1 MFEHIQAAP
10 ADPIL
15 GLNDAYKNDPKP
27 NKINLG
33 VGVYKDEQGNTPILK
48 AVKQAETRLLNQ
60 ETTKSY
66 LSIEG
71 APAYRDAVQKLLF
84 GADHKIITKQL
95 AQTAH
100 TPGGT
105 GALRVAAEFIK
116 KHLPEATIW
125 VSNPTWANHQSVFQS
140 VGLEVGS
147 YAYYDVKS
155 KSLDFESMLAS
166 LSQVPEGDV
175 VLFHGCC
182 HNPTGIDP
190 TPEQWQQLAKLSS
203 KQGFLP
209 LFDFAY
215 QGFGRGLEEDA
226 QGLRTF
232 LDQVPEML
240 IANSFSKNF
249 GLYNERVG
257 ALTVVCESA
266 EQAETVFTQVKRCIR
281 TNYSNP
287 PSHGSAVVAEILNTP
302 ELYELWETELK
313 DMRVRIHEMRSLFV
327 NTLRMKGV
335 NQDFSFISHQQGM
348 FSFSGLSPDQVAQL
362 RKEHGVYIVGSGR
375 ISVAGMTHD
384 NMEPLCDAIAAV
396 LKSDTQDA

>member
-15 GLNDAYKNDPKP
+15 GLNDAFRNETNP

-33 VGVYKDEQGNTPILK
+33 VGVFKDENGATPILK
-48 AVKQAETRLLNQ
+48 AVKQAEERLVAN
-60 ETTKSY
+60 EKTKSY

-71 APAYRDAVQKLLF
+71 TEAYRAAVQTLLL
-84 GADHKIITKQL
+84 GADHEIITKQRAYT
-95 AQTAH
+95 AQ

-116 KHLPEATIW
+116 KHMPDATVW
-125 VSNPTWANHQSVFQS
+125 VSNPTWANHQSIFQS

-147 YAYYDVKS
+147 YAYYDAAS
-155 KSLDFESMLAS
+155 KSLDFEAMLAS
-166 LSQVPEGDV
+166 LSQVPAGDV

-190 TPEQWQQLAKLSS
+190 TSSQWQQLAKLCS

-215 QGFGRGLEEDA
+215 QGFGVGLDEDA

-232 LDQVPEML
+232 LQQVPEML

-257 ALTVVCESA
+257 AITAVCETA
-266 EQAETVFTQVKRCIR
+266 EQAETVFSQVKRCIR

-287 PSHGSAVVAEILNTP
+287 PAHGAAVVTEVLTDP
-302 ELYELWETELK
+302 QLRSLWEMELQA
-313 DMRVRIHEMRSLFV
+313 MRTRIHEMRGLFV
-327 NTLRMKGV
+327 ATLRAKGV
-335 NQDFSFISHQQGM
+335 EQDFSFISQQQGM
-348 FSFSGLSPDQVAQL
+348 FSFSGLTPEHVAQL
-362 RKEHGVYIVGSGR
+362 KQEYGIYIVGSGR
-375 ISVAGMTHD
+375 INVAGMTKD

-396 LKSDTQDA
+396 LKG

>member
-1 MFEHIQAAP
+1 MFSQLKQLP

-15 GLNDAYKNDPKP
+15 GLSVKFKADSNP
-27 NKINLG
+27 NKIDLG
-33 VGVYKDEQGNTPILK
+33 AGIYKDAFGNTPVLDCVKIAEQFRVDNEASKAYLGSTGSPLFNTKMTELIL
-48 AVKQAETRLLNQ
+48 
-60 ETTKSY
+60 
-66 LSIEG
+66 G
-71 APAYRDAVQKLLF
+71 
-84 GADHKIITKQL
+84 DHSVIRENRIRTVS
-95 AQTAH
+95 

-105 GALRVAAEFIK
+105 GALRVAGEFIK
-116 KHLPEATIW
+116 KCTPGATIW

-147 YAYYDVKS
+147 YAYYNADN
-155 KSLDFESMLAS
+155 KSLDFEALLAS

-190 TPEQWQQLAKLSS
+190 TPEQWYQLAKLCS

-215 QGFGRGLEEDA
+215 QGFGQGLQEDA

-232 LDQVPEML
+232 LEHVPEML
-240 IANSFSKNF
+240 IASSFSKNF

-257 ALTVVCESA
+257 ALTILCETA
-266 EQAETVFTQVKRCIR
+266 EQAETAFTQIKRCIR

-287 PSHGSAVVAEILNTP
+287 PSHGSAVVAEILNDP
-302 ELYELWETELK
+302 ELFALWESEVK
-313 DMRVRIHEMRSLFV
+313 AMRTRIHEMRSLFV
-327 NTLRMKGV
+327 NTLRIKGV
-335 NQDFSFISHQQGM
+335 SQDFSFISQQQGM
-348 FSFSGLSPDQVAQL
+348 FSFSGLTPDQVAQL
-362 RKEHGVYIVGSGR
+362 RKEFGIYIVGSGR

-384 NMEPLCDAIAAV
+384 NMEPLCDAIANI
-396 LKSDTQDA
+396 LKG

>member
-15 GLNDAYKNDPKP
+15 GLNDAYKKDPNP

-33 VGVYKDEQGNTPILK
+33 VGVYKDELGHTPILK
-48 AVKQAETRLLNQ
+48 AVKQAEERLLLQ
-60 ETTKSY
+60 EKSKNY

-71 APAYRDAVQKLLF
+71 RPNYRSAVQTLLF
-84 GADHKIITKQL
+84 GKDHQIISKQL

-147 YAYYDVKS
+147 YSYYNADS
-155 KSLDFESMLAS
+155 KTLDFEAMLAS

-190 TPEQWQQLAKLSS
+190 TPEQWYQLAKLCS
-203 KQGFLP
+203 KQGFLA

-215 QGFGRGLEEDA
+215 QGFGQSLNDDA

-232 LDQVPEML
+232 LDHVPEML
-240 IANSFSKNF
+240 IASSFSKNF

-257 ALTVVCESA
+257 ALTIVCETSD
-266 EQAETVFTQVKRCIR
+266 QAESAFTQIKRCIR

-287 PSHGSAVVAEILNTP
+287 PSHGSAVVAEILNDA
-302 ELYELWETELK
+302 ELYALWESEL
-313 DMRVRIHEMRSLFV
+313 DTMRTRIHEMRSLFV
-327 NTLRMKGV
+327 NTLRAKGV
-335 NQDFSFISHQQGM
+335 NQDFSFISQQQGM
-348 FSFSGLSPDQVAQL
+348 FSFSGLTPDQVAQL
-362 RKEHGVYIVGSGR
+362 RNEFGIYIVGSGR
-375 ISVAGMTHD
+375 INVAGMTHD
-384 NMEPLCDAIAAV
+384 NMAPLCEAIASV
-396 LKSDTQDA
+396 IKG

>member
-15 GLNDAYKNDPKP
+15 GLNDAFRNDPNPK
-27 NKINLG
+27 KINLG
-33 VGVYKDEQGNTPILK
+33 VGVYKDENGATPILK
-48 AVKQAETRLLNQ
+48 SVKQAEERLLSQ
-60 ETTKSY
+60 ETSKSY

-71 APAYRDAVQKLLF
+71 AQIYRDAVQTLLF
-84 GADHKIITKQL
+84 GKDSLLISKQL

-105 GALRVAAEFIK
+105 GALRVAAEFIR
-116 KHLPEATIW
+116 KHLPDATIW
-125 VSNPTWANHQSVFQS
+125 VSNPTWANHQAIFQS
-140 VGLEVGS
+140 VNLEVGS
-147 YAYYDVKS
+147 YAYYDADS

-166 LSQVPEGDV
+166 LSQVPAGDV

-190 TPEQWQQLAKLSS
+190 TPEQWYQLAKLCS

-215 QGFGRGLEEDA
+215 QGFGSGIEEDA

-232 LDQVPEML
+232 LNYVPEML

-257 ALTVVCESA
+257 ALTIVSDNA
-266 EQAETVFTQVKRCIR
+266 DQAAAAFTQIRRCIR

-287 PSHGSAVVAEILNTP
+287 PSHGSAVVAEILNS
-302 ELYELWETELK
+302 K
-313 DMRVRIHEMRSLFV
+313 
-327 NTLRMKGV
+327 
-335 NQDFSFISHQQGM
+335 
-348 FSFSGLSPDQVAQL
+348 
-362 RKEHGVYIVGSGR
+362 
-375 ISVAGMTHD
+375 
-384 NMEPLCDAIAAV
+384 
-396 LKSDTQDA
+396 

>member
-15 GLNDAYKNDPKP
+15 GLNDAYKNDSNPD
-27 NKINLG
+27 KINLG

-48 AVKQAETRLLNQ
+48 AVKQAEERLLAR

-71 APAYRDAVQKLLF
+71 APAYRSAVQTLLF
-84 GADHKIITKQL
+84 GKDHQIITKQL

-147 YAYYDVKS
+147 YAYYDADS
-155 KSLDFESMLAS
+155 KSLDFEAMLAS
-166 LSQVPEGDV
+166 LSQIPEGDV

-190 TPEQWQQLAKLSS
+190 TPEQWYQLAKLCS

-215 QGFGRGLEEDA
+215 QGFGQGLQEDA

-232 LDQVPEML
+232 LEHVPEML
-240 IANSFSKNF
+240 IASSFSKNF

-257 ALTVVCESA
+257 ALTILCETA
-266 EQAETVFTQVKRCIR
+266 EQAETAFTQVKRCIR

-287 PSHGSAVVAEILNTP
+287 PSHGSAVVAEILNDA
-302 ELYELWETELK
+302 ELFTLWESEVK
-313 DMRVRIHEMRSLFV
+313 AMRTRIHEMRSLFV
-327 NTLRMKGV
+327 NTLRIKGV
-335 NQDFSFISHQQGM
+335 SQDFSFISQQQGM
-348 FSFSGLSPDQVAQL
+348 FSFSGLTPDQVAQL
-362 RKEHGVYIVGSGR
+362 RKEFGIYIVGSGR

-384 NMEPLCDAIAAV
+384 NMEPLCNAIAAI
-396 LKSDTQDA
+396 LKG

>member
-15 GLNDAYKNDPKP
+15 GLNDAYKKDSNP

-48 AVKQAETRLLNQ
+48 AVKQAEERLLTQ

-71 APAYRDAVQKLLF
+71 APAYRSAVQTLLF
-84 GADHKIITKQL
+84 GKDHLIITKQL

-147 YAYYDVKS
+147 YAYYNADN
-155 KSLDFESMLAS
+155 KSLDFEALLAS

-190 TPEQWQQLAKLSS
+190 TPEQWYQLAKLCS

-215 QGFGRGLEEDA
+215 QGFGQGLQEDA

-232 LDQVPEML
+232 LEHVPEML
-240 IANSFSKNF
+240 IASSFSKNF

-257 ALTVVCESA
+257 ALTILCETA
-266 EQAETVFTQVKRCIR
+266 EQAETAFTQIKRCIR

-287 PSHGSAVVAEILNTP
+287 PSHGSAVVAEILNDP
-302 ELYELWETELK
+302 ELFALWESEVK
-313 DMRVRIHEMRSLFV
+313 AMRTRIHEMRSLFV
-327 NTLRMKGV
+327 NTLRIKGV
-335 NQDFSFISHQQGM
+335 SQDFSFISQQQGM
-348 FSFSGLSPDQVAQL
+348 FSFSGLTPDQVAQL
-362 RKEHGVYIVGSGR
+362 RKEFGIYIVGSGR

-384 NMEPLCDAIAAV
+384 NMEPLCDAIANI
-396 LKSDTQDA
+396 LKG

>member
-15 GLNDAYKNDPKP
+15 GLNDAFRNDPNP

-33 VGVYKDEQGNTPILK
+33 VGVYKDEQGRTPILQS
-48 AVKQAETRLLNQ
+48 VKQAEERLLSK
-60 ETTKSY
+60 ETSKSY

-71 APAYRDAVQKLLF
+71 TDSYRKAVQTLLF
-84 GADHKIITKQL
+84 GADHTIVTKQL
-95 AQTAH
+95 AHTAH

-116 KHLPEATIW
+116 KHFPEATVW
-125 VSNPTWANHQSVFQS
+125 VSNPTWANHQGIFQS

-147 YAYYDVKS
+147 YAYYDTDS

-166 LSQVPEGDV
+166 LSQVPQGDV
-175 VLFHGCC
+175 VLLHGCC

-190 TPEQWQQLAKLSS
+190 TPEQWQQLAKLCS

-215 QGFGRGLEEDA
+215 QGFGIGLEEDA
-226 QGLRTF
+226 TGLRLF
-232 LDQVPEML
+232 SQQVPEML
-240 IANSFSKNF
+240 VASSFSKNF

-257 ALTVVCESA
+257 ALTIVCETP
-266 EQAETVFTQVKRCIR
+266 EQADSAFTQIKRTIR

-287 PSHGSAVVAEILNTP
+287 PAHGAAVVSEILTDDA
-302 ELYELWETELK
+302 LRSLWEMELK
-313 DMRVRIHEMRSLFV
+313 SMRTRIQEMRSLFV
-327 NTLRMKGV
+327 STLRAKGV
-335 NQDFSFISHQQGM
+335 EQDFSFISKQQGM
-348 FSFSGLSPDQVAQL
+348 FSFSGLNAEQVAQL
-362 RKEHGVYIVGSGR
+362 KREHGIYIVGSGR
-375 ISVAGMTHD
+375 INVAGMTHS
-384 NMEPLCDAIAAV
+384 NMEPLCKAIASV
-396 LKSDTQDA
+396 L

>member
-1 MFEHIQAAP
+1 
-10 ADPIL
+10 
-15 GLNDAYKNDPKP
+15 
-27 NKINLG
+27 
-33 VGVYKDEQGNTPILK
+33 
-48 AVKQAETRLLNQ
+48 
-60 ETTKSY
+60 
-66 LSIEG
+66 
-71 APAYRDAVQKLLF
+71 VQTLLF
-84 GADHKIITKQL
+84 GKEHNIIAKQL

-147 YAYYDVKS
+147 YAYYNADN
-155 KSLDFESMLAS
+155 KSLDFEAMLAS

-190 TPEQWQQLAKLSS
+190 TPEQWYQLAKLCS

-215 QGFGRGLEEDA
+215 QGFGQGLQEDA

-232 LDQVPEML
+232 LEHVPEML
-240 IANSFSKNF
+240 IASSFSKNF

-257 ALTVVCESA
+257 ALTILCETA
-266 EQAETVFTQVKRCIR
+266 EQAETAFTQIKRCIR

-287 PSHGSAVVAEILNTP
+287 PSHGSAVVAEILNDP
-302 ELYELWETELK
+302 ELFALWESEVK
-313 DMRVRIHEMRSLFV
+313 AMRTRIHEMRSLFV
-327 NTLRMKGV
+327 NTLRIKGV
-335 NQDFSFISHQQGM
+335 SQDFSFISHQQGM
-348 FSFSGLSPDQVAQL
+348 FSFSGLTPDQVAQL
-362 RKEHGVYIVGSGR
+362 RKEYGIYIVGSGR
-375 ISVAGMTHD
+375 ISVAGMTHE
-384 NMEPLCDAIAAV
+384 NMDPLCDAIAAI
-396 LKSDTQDA
+396 LKG